1 MSTIVAAS
9 ASAFEGAALRV
20 MGSVLNLDT
29 QFINHFMQQHKELT
43 SDKPL
48 INGVFAEAKFAMA
61 EASRGD
67 SFSPTGLGNS
77 GASIS
82 LA

>member
-20 MGSVLNLDT
+20 MGSVLNLDP
-29 QFINHFMQQHKELT
+29 QFINHFMQQHKDLT
-43 SDKPL
+43 SNSPL
-48 INGVFAEAKFAMA
+48 IGGVLAQAQFAVA

-67 SFSPTGLGNS
+67 SFRLQG
-77 GASIS
+77 
-82 LA
+82 

>member
-20 MGSVLNLDT
+20 MGSVLNLDP

-43 SDKPL
+43 STTPL
-48 INGVFAEAKFAMA
+48 IGGIAQAQFAVA

-77 GASIS
+77 GRENFRG
-82 LA
+82 